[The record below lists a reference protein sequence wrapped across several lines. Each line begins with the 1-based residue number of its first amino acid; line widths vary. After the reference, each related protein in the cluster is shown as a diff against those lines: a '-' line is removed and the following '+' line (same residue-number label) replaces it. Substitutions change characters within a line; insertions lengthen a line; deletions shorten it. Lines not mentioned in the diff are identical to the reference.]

1 MALFDDM
8 LVSYRGAGTIATF
21 LGGFVLVSLL
31 LLSVLVLD
39 PRLNGAMESSAAM
52 IARQER
58 EISHLTRELA
68 TMEAK
73 HEQYIQRKKLQHE
86 LEGNRRAEQ
95 AARERLS
102 VLSTRLEESGEELL
116 QLQGRRRRYV
126 QAYKEQ
132 IRSQAEGEVLPTL
145 ETRDGRVMESPRI
158 VKVTPAG
165 LQLRYQDGIVRVAV
179 KDLPAGIRQRFQF
192 SEEEAESYL
201 LAEKIEVG
209 ELERH
214 IERGVSEIQKA
225 TRRKRMEYLEDRI
238 PFLKGRIKSL
248 GKSANNLER
257 KRYYDG
263 RLMDQLRQQIGLAQK
278 ELAEAEPEFARLK
291 AGGRA
296 ASEN

>member
-248 GKSANNLER
+248 GR
-257 KRYYDG
+257 V
-263 RLMDQLRQQIGLAQK
+263 
-278 ELAEAEPEFARLK
+278 
-291 AGGRA
+291 
-296 ASEN
+296 